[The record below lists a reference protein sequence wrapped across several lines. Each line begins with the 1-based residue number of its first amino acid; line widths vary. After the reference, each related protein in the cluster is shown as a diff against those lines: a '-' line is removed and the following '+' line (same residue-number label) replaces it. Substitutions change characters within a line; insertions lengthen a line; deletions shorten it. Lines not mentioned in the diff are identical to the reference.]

1 MKKTCNRYIRR
12 LTSFLVVSSMLIG
25 SVVFAQVST
34 GDITGRVLDPQGN
47 VVAGATV
54 TAKNTANDQT
64 RSTTTNDS
72 GEYTL
77 SQLSPGKYEVAAE
90 ARGFSRSLQKDFELN
105 IGSKPTLNFELKAG
119 GATETIEVQGG
130 SPLIETTRSEISGV
144 VTPNEVQNLPLLNRT
159 FANLSTI
166 LPEARP
172 IGSFD
177 PTKTRV
183 GNIAFSGGD
192 GRQLDVN
199 VDGGDDK
206 DNVVGSLLQ
215 NFAYE
220 SIQEF
225 QVLQHRWTAESGR
238 AVGGV
243 VNVITKSGTNALHGS
258 GFFNYRNQDLRKLD
272 FFEKRDK
279 EERDRTGTQLPPG
292 LNDKPDFNREEFG
305 GSLGGP
311 IIKDKLFFFGAYE
324 RFRERQNL
332 FIPADLVAQIAA
344 IPGITATPQIP
355 VPYNDHLLT
364 AKIDQNLGLKQ
375 SMFYRYAYQ
384 RNDSPNDQVDP
395 GLPADL
401 TGGNTNNNH
410 LHSFVV
416 NHTYTISPTKVN
428 VFTFHFQNFLNQIL
442 GVTDNP
448 NLSFPS
454 VTSGANVNVPQQTE
468 IRKYQFRNDF
478 SFQTGSHSLKVG
490 TNYIN
495 TNMGGFFFFGA
506 NGYQIFFFDDPL
518 TILGDNATYPQGF
531 ATPGAVQEITFSTGN
546 GDTKQPR
553 VHQLAFYVQ
562 DDYKISPRLTL
573 NLGLRWDA
581 NINLLTDQ
589 TENRTIRIL
598 QQLNDAR
605 AQAITGDADALR
617 RRTPGFTEF
626 QPRIGFAYDPK
637 GDGRMV
643 IRGGYGIFYDQL
655 FQNLTLFST
664 QQTNPT
670 IYQTV
675 LDRVNTAVGV
685 GELANFRF
693 GVDPLPSPGNV
704 NNTDLEFGG
713 FGRIND
719 PGMKDPYVQKFS
731 IGVQKT
737 LGQNYVLSSDFVHTL
752 GIHENRVQNINPQIR
767 DICDPAF
774 PGSTPNSSRCV
785 SGASTRFFDRAF
797 VNAGLGAG
805 RLGQINMFTA
815 TNRSMFDS
823 WTTSLQGRVRKFL
836 FKASY
841 VLSSSRAWGGQPT
854 ASYGGNGIAI
864 TPEQQFRDEEFGSTR
879 IDERHRF
886 VASGVFDLPWGVQL
900 SPIIQLASARPYSL
914 NTGFD
919 IDGDGRSTVDRICE
933 GTDPAAV
940 FAARGN
946 SAALRALNPVGC
958 TQVKANSAREGFIVD
973 ENGQIQKSGTG
984 RYFNVDLRA
993 TRVFSIGE
1001 RFKIKPYGEFYN
1013 LFNTENLAYA
1023 DRLGLSVATS
1033 GGTFRQPVTLYGP
1046 GFGPPVGRPLTFQV
1060 GFRVEF

>member
-1 MKKTCNRYIRR
+1 MFIRR
-12 LTSFLVVSSMLIG
+12 VSSLLVVTLLLSG
-25 SVVFAQVST
+25 SVFPQVST
-34 GDITGRVLDPQGN
+34 ADITGRVLDPQGN
-47 VVAGATV
+47 VVPGATV
-54 TAKNTANDQT
+54 TAKNNATGLT
-64 RSTTTNDS
+64 RTTISNES
-72 GEYTL
+72 GEYTIT
-77 SQLSPGKYEVAAE
+77 QLPPGTYEISVE
-90 ARGFSRSLQKDFELN
+90 ARGFSRALQRDYELN
-105 IGSKPTLNFELKAG
+105 VGAKPTLNFELRAG
-119 GATETIEVQGG
+119 GVTETVEVQGT
-130 SPLIETTRSEISGV
+130 SPMIETTRSEISGV
-144 VTPNEVQNLPLLNRT
+144 VSPTEVQNLPLLNRT

-243 VNVITKSGTNALHGS
+243 VNVVSKSGSNDLHGS

-272 FFEKRDK
+272 FFERRDK
-279 EERDRTGTQLPPG
+279 EERERTGAQLPEG
-292 LNDKPDFNREEFG
+292 VSDKPDFNRQEFG

-324 RFRERQNL
+324 QFRERQNL
-332 FIPADLVAQIAA
+332 FIPSDLVAQIAA
-344 IPGITATPQIP
+344 IPGITASSTIP
-355 VPYNDHLLT
+355 TPYNDHLLT
-364 AKIDQNLGLKQ
+364 AKIDQRIGSKQ

-384 RNDSPNDQVDP
+384 SNDSPNDQVDP
-395 GLPADL
+395 GLPSDL

-410 LHSFVV
+410 LHSFVL
-416 NHTYTISPTKVN
+416 NHTYTISPTKLN
-428 VFTFHFQNFLNQIL
+428 VFTFHFQNFVNEIL
-442 GVTDNP
+442 GVTSNP
-448 NLSFPS
+448 NIVFPS
-454 VTSGANVNVPQQTE
+454 VQSGANVNVPQKTA
-468 IRKYQFRNDF
+468 IRKYQFRDDF
-478 SFQTGSHSLKVG
+478 AFQLGSHSMKVG

-495 TNMGGFFFFGA
+495 TDMGGFFFFGA
-506 NGYQIFFFDDPL
+506 NGYQIIFFDDPL
-518 TILGDNATYPQGF
+518 TILSDRSTYPQGF
-531 ATPGAVQEITFSTGN
+531 ATRGAVQEITFSTGN

-553 VHQLAFYVQ
+553 VHQLAFYAQ
-562 DDYKISPRLTL
+562 DDFKVSPRLTL

-581 NINLLTDQ
+581 NINLLVDQ
-589 TENRTIRIL
+589 TNNRTIRIL
-598 QQLNDAR
+598 QRLNDER
-605 AQAITGDADALR
+605 AQAIAGNQGALR
-617 RRTPGFTEF
+617 RTTPGYREF

-655 FQNLTLFST
+655 FQNLTLFAT

-675 LDRVNTAVGV
+675 LDLVNSEVGV
-685 GELANFRF
+685 GDLANFRF
-693 GVDPLPSPGNV
+693 GVDPLPAPSASAS
-704 NNTDLEFGG
+704 NTDLEFGG
-713 FGRIND
+713 TGRIND

-731 IGVQKT
+731 IGVQKSI
-737 LGQNYVLSSDFVHTL
+737 GERYVLSSDYVHTL
-752 GIHENRVQNINPQIR
+752 GIHENRVQNVNPQIR
-767 DICDPAF
+767 SICDPAF

-785 SGASTRFFDRAF
+785 RGASTRFFDRAF
-797 VNAGLGAG
+797 VDAGLGAG
-805 RLGQINMFTA
+805 RLNQINMFTA

-823 WTTSLQGRVRKFL
+823 WTTSFQGRARKMV
-836 FKASY
+836 FKISY

-864 TPEQQFRDEEFGSTR
+864 TPEQQFRPEEFGPTR

-886 VASGVFDLPWGVQL
+886 VASGVFDLPWG
-900 SPIIQLASARPYSL
+900 IQLAPIVQLASSRPYSL

-919 IDGDGRSTVDRICE
+919 VDGDGRSTVDRICE

-946 SAALRALNPVGC
+946 SAALRALNPPGC
-958 TQVKANSAREGFIVD
+958 TQVKVNNVRKGFIVD
-973 ENGQIQKSGTG
+973 ENGQVVGTRSG

-1001 RFKIKPYGEFYN
+1001 RVKIKPYAEFYN
-1013 LFNTENLAYA
+1013 LFDAENLSFS

-1033 GGTFRQPVTLYGP
+1033 ASTFRQPVTLYGP
-1046 GFGPPVGRPLTFQV
+1046 GFGPPVGRPLTLQL
-1060 GFRVEF
+1060 GFRVDF

>member
-1 MKKTCNRYIRR
+1 MKKYSEMFIRK
-12 LTSFLVVSSMLIG
+12 FLSCLIATVLLSG
-25 SVVFAQVST
+25 PLFAQVST
-34 GDITGRVLDPQGN
+34 ADITGRILDSQGN
-47 VVAGATV
+47 VVPGANV
-54 TAKNTANDQT
+54 TATNTATGLT
-64 RSTTTNDS
+64 RTTTSNDD
-72 GEYTL
+72 GEYTIT
-77 SQLSPGKYEVAAE
+77 QLPPGTYEIAVE
-90 ARGFSRSLQKDFELN
+90 AKGFSRALQKGFELN
-105 IGSKPTLNFELKAG
+105 VGTKPTLNFEMKAG
-119 GATETIEVQGG
+119 GVAETVEVQGG
-130 SPLIETTRSEISGV
+130 APLIETTKSEIGGV
-144 VTPNEVQNLPLLNRT
+144 VSQTEVQNLPLLNRT
-159 FANLSTI
+159 FANLSAI

-220 SIQEF
+220 GIQEF

-243 VNVITKSGTNALHGS
+243 VNVVTKSGSNELHGS

-272 FFEKRDK
+272 FFERRDK
-279 EERDRTGTQLPPG
+279 EERDRTGAQLPDG
-292 LNDKPDFNREEFG
+292 LSDKPDFNRQEFG
-305 GSLGGP
+305 GSIGGP
-311 IIKDKLFFFGAYE
+311 IVKDKLFFFGAYE
-324 RFRERQNL
+324 QFRERQNL

-344 IPGITATPQIP
+344 IPGVSPASTIP
-355 VPYNDHLLT
+355 TPYNDHLLT
-364 AKIDQNLGLKQ
+364 AKVDHRLSSNQ
-375 SMFYRYAYQ
+375 SMSYRYAYQ
-384 RNDSPNDQVDP
+384 SNDSPNDQVDP
-395 GLPADL
+395 GLPSDL

-410 LHSFVV
+410 LHSFVARH
-416 NHTYTISPTKVN
+416 NYTLSPTKLN
-428 VFTFHFQNFLNQIL
+428 EFTFHFQNFVNEIL

-448 NLSFPS
+448 NLTFPS
-454 VTSGANVNVPQQTE
+454 VQSGANVNVPQKTA
-468 IRKYQFRNDF
+468 IRKYQFRDDF
-478 SFQTGSHSLKVG
+478 SFQTGSHNMKVG

-495 TNMGGFFFFGA
+495 TDLGGFFFFGA
-506 NGYQIFFFDDPL
+506 NGYQIIFFDDPL
-518 TILGDNATYPQGF
+518 TILNDRATYPQGF

-546 GDTKQPR
+546 GDTTQPR
-553 VHQLAFYVQ
+553 IHQLAFYVQ
-562 DDYKISPRLTL
+562 DDYKVSPRLTL

-581 NINLLTDQ
+581 NIHILTDQ
-589 TENRTIRIL
+589 TDNRTIRIL
-598 QQLNDAR
+598 QQLNDER
-605 AQAITGDADALR
+605 AQAIAGDADKLSR
-617 RRTPGFTEF
+617 LTPSWKEF
-626 QPRIGFAYDPK
+626 QPRLGFAYDPH

-675 LDRVNTAVGV
+675 LDRVNTAVGE

-693 GVDPLPSPGNV
+693 GVDPLPAPASV

-719 PGMKDPYVQKFS
+719 PSLKDPYVQKFS

-737 LGQNYVLSSDFVHTL
+737 LGQSYVLSSDYVHTL
-752 GIHENRVQNINPQIR
+752 GTHENRVQNINPQIR
-767 DICDPAF
+767 PICDPAF

-785 SGASTRFFDRAF
+785 RGATTRFFDRAF

-823 WTTSLQGRVRKFL
+823 WTTSLQGRARKTV
-836 FKASY
+836 FKVSY

-864 TPEQQFRDEEFGSTR
+864 TPEQQFQPEEFGPTR

-886 VASGVFDLPWGVQL
+886 VASGVFDMPWGIQL
-900 SPIIQLASARPYSL
+900 SPIIQYATARPYSL

-919 IDGDGRSTVDRICE
+919 VDGDGRTTVDRICE

-946 SAALRALNPVGC
+946 SAALQSLNPRGC
-958 TQVKANSAREGFIVD
+958 RQVKANSVREGFIVD
-973 ENGQIQKSGTG
+973 ENGQIIDTRSG
-984 RYFNVDLRA
+984 RYFNIDLRA
-993 TRVFSIGE
+993 TRVFSFGE
-1001 RFKIKPYGEFYN
+1001 RVKVKPYAEFYN
-1013 LFNTENLAYA
+1013 LFDVDNLAYA

-1033 GGTFRQPVTLYGP
+1033 ASTFRQPVTLYGP
-1046 GFGPPVGRPLTFQV
+1046 GFGPPVGRPLTLQL
-1060 GFRVEF
+1060 GFRVDF

>member
-1 MKKTCNRYIRR
+1 MKEYCEVFTRR
-12 LTSFLVVSSMLIG
+12 LLSLLVATFLLSSQ
-25 SVVFAQVST
+25 VFTQVST

-47 VVAGATV
+47 VVPGATV
-54 TAKNTANDQT
+54 TAKNNATGLT
-64 RSTTTNDS
+64 RTTTSNDS
-72 GEYTL
+72 GEYTIT
-77 SQLSPGKYEVAAE
+77 QLPPGTYEITVE
-90 ARGFSRSLQKDFELN
+90 ARGFSRALQKDFELN
-105 IGSKPTLNFELKAG
+105 VGTKPTLNFDLRAG
-119 GATETIEVQGG
+119 GVTETVEVQG
-130 SPLIETTRSEISGV
+130 SAPLIETTRSELGGV
-144 VTPNEVQNLPLLNRT
+144 VSPTEVQNLPLLNRT

-172 IGSFD
+172 VGSFD

-215 NFAYE
+215 NFAFE

-243 VNVITKSGTNALHGS
+243 VNVVSKSGSNDLHGS
-258 GFFNYRNQDLRKLD
+258 GFFNYRNQDMRKLD

-279 EERDRTGTQLPPG
+279 EERDRTGQQLPAG
-292 LNDKPDFNREEFG
+292 LSDKPDFNRQEFG

-324 RFRERQNL
+324 QFRERQSL
-332 FIPADLVAQIAA
+332 FIPADLVTQIAA
-344 IPGITATPQIP
+344 IPGTTASPTIP
-355 VPYNDHLLT
+355 TPYNDHLLT
-364 AKIDQNLGLKQ
+364 AKIDQRIGSKQ

-384 RNDSPNDQVDP
+384 SNDSPNDQV
-395 GLPADL
+395 LPSLPSDL

-410 LHSFVV
+410 LHSFVL
-416 NHTYTISPTKVN
+416 NHTYTISPTKLN
-428 VFTFHFQNFLNQIL
+428 VFTFHFQNFVNEIL

-448 NLSFPS
+448 NLTFPS
-454 VTSGANVNVPQQTE
+454 VQSGANINVPQRTA
-468 IRKYQFRNDF
+468 IRKYQFRDDF
-478 SFQTGSHSLKVG
+478 AFQLGPHSLKAG

-495 TNMGGFFFFGA
+495 TDIGGFFFFGA
-506 NGYQIFFFDDPL
+506 NGYQIIFFDDPL
-518 TILGDNATYPQGF
+518 TILSDRSTYPQGF
-531 ATPGAVQEITFSTGN
+531 ATRGAVQEITFATGN
-546 GDTKQPR
+546 GSTKQPR

-562 DDYKISPRLTL
+562 DDYKVSPRLTL

-581 NINLLTDQ
+581 NIHLLVDQ
-589 TENRTIRIL
+589 TNNRTMRIL
-598 QQLNDAR
+598 QQLNDER
-605 AQAITGDADALR
+605 AQMIAGDADKLR
-617 RRTPGFTEF
+617 RTTPSFKEF
-626 QPRIGFAYDPK
+626 QPRLGFAYDPT

-643 IRGGYGIFYDQL
+643 IRGGYGIFYDQI

-675 LDRVNTAVGV
+675 LDLVNSQVGV
-685 GELANFRF
+685 GDLANFRF
-693 GVDPLPSPGNV
+693 GVDPLPAPPGNAS
-704 NNTDLEFGG
+704 NTDLEFGG

-719 PGMKDPYVQKFS
+719 PGMRDPYVQKFS

-737 LGQNYVLSSDFVHTL
+737 IGQSYVLSSDYVHTL

-767 DICDPAF
+767 SICDPAF

-785 SGASTRFFDRAF
+785 RGASTRFFDRAF
-797 VNAGLGAG
+797 VDAGLGAG
-805 RLGQINMFTA
+805 RLNQINMFTA

-823 WTTSLQGRVRKFL
+823 WTASLQGRARGTV
-836 FKASY
+836 FKISY

-854 ASYGGNGIAI
+854 ASYGGNGLAV
-864 TPEQQFRDEEFGSTR
+864 TPEQQFRPEEFGPTR

-886 VASGVFDLPWGVQL
+886 VASGVFDLLWGIQL
-900 SPIIQLASARPYSL
+900 SPIIQLASSRPYSL

-919 IDGDGRSTVDRICE
+919 VDGDGRSTVDRICE

-946 SAALRALNPVGC
+946 SAVLRALNPPGC
-958 TQVKANSAREGFIVD
+958 TQVKVNSVRKGFIVD
-973 ENGQIQKSGTG
+973 ENGQIADTRTG

-1001 RFKIKPYGEFYN
+1001 RFKIKPYAEFYN
-1013 LFNTENLAYA
+1013 LFNTENLAFA
-1023 DRLGLSVATS
+1023 DRLGLNVATS
-1033 GGTFRQPVTLYGP
+1033 ASTFRQPVTLYGP
-1046 GFGPPVGRPLTFQV
+1046 GFGPPVARPLTLQL
-1060 GFRVEF
+1060 GFRVDF

>member
-1 MKKTCNRYIRR
+1 MKKPTGMFFRR
-12 LTSFLVVSSMLIG
+12 LLSFLLASSLLSG
-25 SVVFAQVST
+25 LGLAQVLT

-47 VVAGATV
+47 VVVGATV
-54 TAKNTANDQT
+54 TAKNTATGLT
-64 RSTTTNDS
+64 RTATTNDS
-72 GEYTL
+72 GDYTL
-77 SQLSPGKYEVAAE
+77 AQLSPGTYEITVE
-90 ARGFSRSLQKDFELN
+90 ASGFSRALQKGFELSV
-105 IGSKPTLNFELKAG
+105 GTKPTLNFDLKAG
-119 GATETIEVQGG
+119 GVTETVEVQ
-130 SPLIETTRSEISGV
+130 SSAPLIETTRSEIGGV
-144 VTPNEVQNLPLLNRT
+144 ISPTEVQNLPLLNRT

-172 IGSFD
+172 VGSFD

-225 QVLQHRWTAESGR
+225 QVLQHRWSAESGR

-243 VNVITKSGTNALHGS
+243 VNVVTKSGSNDLHGS

-272 FFEKRDK
+272 FFERRDK
-279 EERDRTGTQLPPG
+279 EARERNGTSLPAG
-292 LNDKPDFNREEFG
+292 LSDKPDFNREEFG
-305 GSLGGP
+305 GSLGGR

-324 RFRERQNL
+324 QFRERQNL

-344 IPGITATPQIP
+344 IPGVTPAAQIP
-355 VPYNDHLLT
+355 TPYNDHLLT
-364 AKIDQNLGLKQ
+364 AKVDQRLGAKQ
-375 SMFYRYAYQ
+375 SMFYRYSYQ

-395 GLPADL
+395 GLPSDL

-428 VFTFHFQNFLNQIL
+428 VLTFHFQNFVNQIL
-442 GVTDNP
+442 GVTDQP
-448 NLSFPS
+448 NLTFPS
-454 VTSGANVNVPQQTE
+454 VQSGANVNVPQETKV
-468 IRKYQFRNDF
+468 RKYQFRDDF
-478 SFQTGSHSLKVG
+478 SWQIGAHSLKVG

-495 TNMGGFFFFGA
+495 TRLAGSFFFGA
-506 NGYQIFFFDDPL
+506 NGYQIIFFEDPL
-518 TILGDNATYPQGF
+518 TILNNHALYPQGF
-531 ATPGAVQEITFSTGN
+531 ATPGAVQELTFSTGN
-546 GDTKQPR
+546 GDTGQPR
-553 VHQLAFYVQ
+553 IHQLAFYAQ
-562 DDYKISPRLTL
+562 DDYKVSKRLTL

-581 NINLLTDQ
+581 NIHLLVDQ
-589 TENRTIRIL
+589 TNNRTMEIL
-598 QQLNDAR
+598 KQLDNER
-605 AQAITGDADALR
+605 AQLIAGNADKLKR
-617 RRTPGFTEF
+617 TTPGFAEF
-626 QPRIGFAYDPK
+626 QPRLGFAYDPK
-637 GDGRMV
+637 GDGRTV
-643 IRGGYGIFYDQL
+643 IRGGYGIFYDQI
-655 FQNLTLFST
+655 FQNLTLFAT

-675 LDRVNTAVGV
+675 LDRVNSAVGV
-685 GELANFRF
+685 GDLANFRF
-693 GVDPLPSPGNV
+693 GVDPLPRPANI

-731 IGVQKT
+731 IGFQKSI
-737 LGQNYVLSSDFVHTL
+737 GEKYVLSSDYVHTL
-752 GIHENRVQNINPQIR
+752 GIHENRVQNINPLVPGTGGR
-767 DICDPAF
+767 YFDPAF
-774 PGSTPNSSRCV
+774 V
-785 SGASTRFFDRAF
+785 A
-797 VNAGLGAG
+797 AGLGKG
-805 RLGQINMFTA
+805 RLSQINMFTT

-823 WTTSLQGRVRKFL
+823 WTTSFQARARRMT
-836 FKASY
+836 FKVSY

-864 TPEQQFRDEEFGSTR
+864 TPEQQFREEEFGPTR

-886 VASGVFDLPWGVQL
+886 VASGVFNMRWGIQL

-919 IDGDGRSTVDRICE
+919 VDGDGRATVDRFCE
-933 GTDPAAV
+933 GVDLAKI
-940 FAARGN
+940 FKNLGN
-946 SAALRALNPVGC
+946 SAALRGLNTPGC
-958 TQVKANSAREGFIVD
+958 RQVKVNSVRDGFILD
-973 ENGQIQKSGTG
+973 ENGNVVETRSG

-1001 RFKIKPYGEFYN
+1001 RFKIKPYAEFYN
-1013 LFNTENLAYA
+1013 LFNTDNLAFA

-1033 GGTFRQPVTLYGP
+1033 ASTFRQPVTLYGP
-1046 GFGPPVGRPLTFQV
+1046 GFGPPVARPLTFQL
-1060 GFRVEF
+1060 GFRIDF